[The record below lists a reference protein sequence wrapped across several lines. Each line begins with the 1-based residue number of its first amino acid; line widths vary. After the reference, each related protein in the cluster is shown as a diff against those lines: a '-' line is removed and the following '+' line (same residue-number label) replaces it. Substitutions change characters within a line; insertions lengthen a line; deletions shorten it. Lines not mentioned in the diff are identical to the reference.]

1 MEQIASSTW
10 RDAIEDC
17 VKEAIE
23 EKTQSGLPDDPQSE
37 TSDGLSRQQ
46 YEDQLAGQL

>member
-1 MEQIASSTW
+1 MDQIASSTW

-17 VKEAIE
+17 VTAAIGE
-23 EKTQSGLPDDPQSE
+23 MTQSGLPDDPQ